1 MTAITVEDH
10 LEAGSIRH
18 LCDLTIIG
26 HGPAE
31 GILVTNREIADPRE
45 EAKRLTPERMRIAE
59 HLLRPSPV
67 REMLIAHK
75 TISEWIEQDQ
85 RRTKPPARIE
95 ARRLLEK
102 LLAGAGIACGTTG
115 RQGGWLTSSM
125 PTAEAESPEA
135 TVGQALRAFAA
146 MVGKRKIYVIGREK
160 SNAES

>member
-26 HGPAE
+26 RGPAE
-31 GILVTNREIADPRE
+31 GILVTNREISDPRS
-45 EAKRLTPERMRIAE
+45 EARRLTPERMRIAD
-59 HLLRPSPV
+59 HLLHPSPV

-85 RRTKPPARIE
+85 RRAKPPARIE
-95 ARRLLEK
+95 ARRLLED
-102 LLAGAGIACGTTG
+102 LLNASGIRCGTPG
-115 RQGGWLTSSM
+115 RYGGWLTSSM
-125 PTAEAESPEA
+125 PTSEADGPEA

-146 MVGKRKIYVIGREK
+146 MIGKRRIYVVGREK
-160 SNAES
+160 SDA